1 MEAGSCGV
9 KERVCDQ
16 EMKVEGQNMHLE
28 VRLQKKGDWEVAK
41 QNGRSEASS
50 LTRRT
55 VFIQRQRS
63 EVPSVPIS
71 WPAG

>member
-41 QNGRSEASS
+41 QNGRSKASS